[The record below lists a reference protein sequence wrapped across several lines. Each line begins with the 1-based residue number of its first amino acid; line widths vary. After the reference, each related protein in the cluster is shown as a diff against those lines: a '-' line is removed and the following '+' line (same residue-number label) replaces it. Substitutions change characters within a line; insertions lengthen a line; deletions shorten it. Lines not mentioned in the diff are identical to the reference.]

1 MASSFFASIT
11 LKCKLYRS
19 PDNLCK
25 PINVNCIQ
33 HNACGN
39 PVEAYKPTQ
48 TPLLLGAPYREALVV
63 IYRHYC
69 YPAEEKGCSHSIA
82 IGDKTT
88 RRPWVTDS
96 IKEPPLVYK
105 WCGNLCKLTNI
116 CKVRK
121 NPINHNKI
129 VCQYCHNMMS
139 HHKQVSNM
147 LI

>member
-82 IGDKTT
+82 ISDKTA

-96 IKEPPLVYK
+96 IKEPP
-105 WCGNLCKLTNI
+105 
-116 CKVRK
+116 RK
-121 NPINHNKI
+121 KKSLSKQRNFFSGQCQFYNPKI
-129 VCQYCHNMMS
+129 IVQ
-139 HHKQVSNM
+139 M
-147 LI
+147 LRSTIK